1 MSRLEDYA
9 NKYQCVRFER
19 RDGILQMTLH
29 TDGGS
34 LRWGFGPH
42 GELPEAFHDVGAD
55 RDNRVVI
62 LTGTGAEFSGPR
74 ATPGTSSFPTRPGW
88 ERIDRIH
95 WEGRHLLMRLLE
107 IEVPVISAINGP
119 AWRHSEIPL
128 LGDIVLAADTA
139 QFQDSAHFPRKS
151 CRATACTSSCR
162 CCSGINRGRYY
173 LLTGQTL
180 DAQKAHELGLVAEVL
195 PPDKLMARAWELA
208 EELAKKPTLAL
219 RYTRLLLTEYL
230 RRQMHDLLGYGLG
243 MEMLALLEKPE
254 GTVDKRQLHC
264 ERSEAVSRRRV
275 PVG

>member
-1 MSRLEDYA
+1 MNSFEDYR
-9 NKYQCVRFER
+9 NKYQCARFER
-19 RDGILQMTLH
+19 RDGILLMTLH
-29 TDGGS
+29 TEGGS

-74 ATPGTSSFPTRPGW
+74 ATPGTSSFPSRPPP

-128 LGDIVLAADTA
+128 LADIVLAADTA
-139 QFQDSAHFPRKS
+139 QFQDSAHFASDVVP
-151 CRATACTSSCR
+151 
-162 CCSGINRGRYY
+162 GDGMHIVMPLLLGLNRGRYY

-180 DAQKAHELGLVAEVL
+180 DARKALELGLVAEVL
-195 PPDKLMARAWELA
+195 PPDRLMARAYELA
-208 EELAKKPTLAL
+208 EGLAKKPTLLL

-243 MEMLALLEKPE
+243 MEMLALIEKPE
-254 GTVDKRQLHC
+254 
-264 ERSEAVSRRRV
+264 A
-275 PVG
+275 P